1 MELPADVVLFMG
13 VFFGIILISKYL
25 LKVWMVMEFWFLV
38 CNHCRVFFYFNRI
51 GVFLL
56 SVYVGGFGI
65 GVVVFGLC
73 IRLMCNAVVMV
84 MVMECSLL

>member
-1 MELPADVVLFMG
+1 M
-13 VFFGIILISKYL
+13 
-25 LKVWMVMEFWFLV
+25 
-38 CNHCRVFFYFNRI
+38 
-51 GVFLL
+51 FLL